1 MCVIWQTVQAL
12 AAILGPEGAY
22 VNYDA
27 PAAAPAAPAGKT
39 RGQVMADTLAVVAT
53 VLLLKRI
60 SLYVCVCV
68 YVCVCMCVCI
78 YI

>member
-1 MCVIWQTVQAL
+1 MTYVSLVSQTVQAL

-39 RGQVMADTLAVVAT
+39 RGQVMADTLALVTA
-53 VLLLKRI
+53 
-60 SLYVCVCV
+60 SS
-68 YVCVCMCVCI
+68 
-78 YI
+78 